1 LTTPRTSIS
10 ILGRTAVSLTL
21 ALGGTL
27 ITAAPAMAGAPMAVH
42 GAYGDDPYGD
52 DPGVDAAA
60 DPYETTTT
68 TVAPTTTTT
77 AAPAPAPAPVVEDPA
92 VVGAGIGAD
101 PAVAVAPAEV
111 PAEAAPL
118 DLDTLPRTGNP
129 ARTQAMFALVLVG
142 LGSVVRFAT
151 RKPAKVNA

>member
-1 LTTPRTSIS
+1 LNTPRTSIS

-27 ITAAPAMAGAPMAVH
+27 VTAAPAMAGAPMAVH

-77 AAPAPAPAPVVEDPA
+77 AAPAPAPVVVEDPA
-92 VVGAGIGAD
+92 VGGAGIGAD
-101 PAVAVAPAEV
+101 PAVPVAPAEA

-129 ARTQAMFALVLVG
+129 ARTQALFALVLVG

-151 RKPAKVNA
+151 RKPAKVKA